1 MTSSHVSL
9 SRTTKVMIMRRVM
22 SNWGGGDYDGNV
34 MMNVMMGRMEKLR
47 VRMTLSHVRNVL
59 RGMLFVRLENM
70 LRWE

>member
-1 MTSSHVSL
+1 MSSG
-9 SRTTKVMIMRRVM
+9 
-22 SNWGGGDYDGNV
+22 GGGDYDG
-34 MMNVMMGRMEKLR
+34 NVMMGRMEKLR